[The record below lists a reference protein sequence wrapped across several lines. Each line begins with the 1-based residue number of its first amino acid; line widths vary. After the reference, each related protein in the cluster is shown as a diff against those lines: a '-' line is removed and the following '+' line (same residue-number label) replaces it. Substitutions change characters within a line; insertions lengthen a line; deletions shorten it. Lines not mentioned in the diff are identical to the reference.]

1 MKTISLKV
9 TDPFDVELTGRAK
22 RHGMSKSAL
31 IREALE
37 TYLRT
42 GRGRGNGSALSLA
55 DDLAGIVAGP
65 EDLSVNKDHLQ
76 KFGE

>member
-9 TDPFDVELTGRAK
+9 TDPFDVELTGLAK

-31 IREALE
+31 IREVLE
-37 TYLRT
+37 AYLRD
-42 GRGRGNGSALSLA
+42 GRNRGDGSALALA

-65 EDLSVNKDHLQ
+65 DDLSVNKDYLQ